1 MATAAK
7 TVYSHITKDPEV
19 CGGKACIDGTRIR
32 VMDIVS
38 LNRQGCAPEKML
50 DAYPSLNLAQVY
62 AALSYSY
69 EHPEEIEASFA
80 EDRSWEAEHER
91 ARALLMKRLKGLRH
105 GPAATLSPR
114 QRRL

>member
-1 MATAAK
+1 MTAVMATAAK
-7 TVYSHITKDPEV
+7 TVYSHITKELGV

-38 LNRQGCAPEKML
+38 LKRQGYAPEKML
-50 DAYPSLNLAQVY
+50 EAYPSLNLAQIY

-69 EHPEEIEASFA
+69 EHPEEIEASFE

-91 ARALLMKRLKGLRH
+91 AK
-105 GPAATLSPR
+105 TEYLSR
-114 QRRL
+114 KTGR